1 MQAQTPKKLNEKD
14 FSVDAKMLME
24 ISQSEGQII
33 NRESDTDKANDI
45 K

>member
-1 MQAQTPKKLNEKD
+1 MQAQTPKKLIEKD
-14 FSVDAKMLME
+14 FLVDAKMLME

>member
-1 MQAQTPKKLNEKD
+1 MQAQTPKKLIEKD
-14 FSVDAKMLME
+14 FSVHAKMLME